1 MKLGVVAFTFLL
13 AGWAQS
19 KEPVDMDS
27 SYQNL
32 QKAVAD
38 KDAAQVKKLAVE
50 TNGAAK
56 EVITSPAP
64 QGDADKD
71 TWTKQVTY
79 AKEVAAY
86 TEYALYN
93 TAVQAKAE
101 DAVDLFGTLEKANPK
116 SKYLDEGYLYYFK
129 VLTETGQAAKIPA
142 VAEKAI
148 ANFPGNDDL
157 LLVLCNTAFEHKQYD
172 RAATLGTRLVAAVP
186 RRPKPEGMAAGDWE
200 KQKSTELG
208 QGYYIAG
215 MSHAGKNQFPLANK
229 ELRSAL
235 PLIQSTPSIYGAA
248 LFELGVVNYQLG
260 KMTLNKGQIA
270 EAAKFSEQ
278 AATVSGPWQDQAK
291 RNAQLMLAEAKGR

>member
-1 MKLGVVAFTFLL
+1 MKRSVVALTFLL
-13 AGWAQS
+13 SGWAQGT
-19 KEPVDMDS
+19 EPVDIDS

-50 TNGAAK
+50 TNQAARA
-56 EVITSPAP
+56 VIASPAP
-64 QGDADKD
+64 TGDAEKD
-71 TWTKQVTY
+71 TWTKQVAY

-86 TEYALYN
+86 TEFALYN
-93 TAVQAKAE
+93 ASTQAKAE
-101 DAVDLFGTLEKANPK
+101 DAVDLLGTLEKENPK

-142 VAEKAI
+142 IAEKAI

-157 LLVLCNTAFEHKQYD
+157 LLILCTSAFEHKQYD
-172 RAATLGTRLVAAVP
+172 RAATLGTRLVAAASK
-186 RRPKPEGMAAGDWE
+186 RPKPEGISGAEWE
-200 KQKSTELG
+200 KKKNTELG
-208 QGYYIAG
+208 QGYYMAG
-215 MSHAGKNQFPLANK
+215 MSHAGKNQFTLANK

-235 PLIQSTPSIYGAA
+235 PLIQSTPTIHGAA
-248 LFELGVVNYQLG
+248 LFELGVVNYQIG

-278 AATVSGPWQDQAK
+278 AAAISGPWQDQAK